1 MKSSVSGILLSL
13 ALLTACGE
21 DSSIRS
27 MPQGG
32 PVTVQLSQSAAR
44 DADANPNP
52 PFLPFIK
59 RFAQEPL
66 GQPEEKLSQFVWV
79 RTRRNIRSGP
89 GIKYSV
95 IRKASKGENLEYVFL
110 GRNW

>member
-27 MPQGG
+27 MPQTA

-44 DADANPNP
+44 DVDANP

-66 GQPEEKLSQFVWV
+66 GQPEEKLSQFVYV
-79 RTRRNIRSGP
+79 RTRCNIRSGP
-89 GIKYSV
+89 GITYSV

-110 GRNW
+110 GGNW